1 MSGSGKRCTQLGG
14 LLNPAEQGCASSCQ
28 TARLLTLA
36 SAHPDLWPWSKL
48 SQLSVPQI
56 PQASSGEN
64 SSTYLVGVLGGKD
77 LVVKNAPKVNY
88 PHCHKVYSTSV
99 SLRQFWYPRSL
110 RRNQKSFI
118 FYKYPPFWLPQ
129 TLWIGSQTFHPFP
142 SETSFYY
149 QLQRV
154 SESLLWRQHL
164 PSSVLL
170 WKEKKKVS
178 TCSRSE
184 HCSLSETLCTLSLC
198 WQLYHTLHFKKTS
211 WTESP
216 KLITL
221 Y

>member
-1 MSGSGKRCTQLGG
+1 M
-14 LLNPAEQGCASSCQ
+14 
-28 TARLLTLA
+28 
-36 SAHPDLWPWSKL
+36 
-48 SQLSVPQI
+48 
-56 PQASSGEN
+56 
-64 SSTYLVGVLGGKD
+64 GVLGGKY
-77 LVVKNAPKVNY
+77 LVVINAQKVNY
-88 PHCHKVYSTSV
+88 PHYHNVYSTNV
-99 SLRQFWYPRSL
+99 SLRQFRYPRSL
-110 RRNQKSFI
+110 SRNRKSFI

-184 HCSLSETLCTLSLC
+184 HCSLSETLCTLSLY
-198 WQLYHTLHFKKTS
+198 WQRIILYISRKQAGQRVPSLLHCTS
-211 WTESP
+211 QERGSSRNFQDVV
-216 KLITL
+216 